1 MQMTSAPHLLAEDGP
16 EYERI
21 LGDALRHAHERPDL
35 EGVGDRLNTEQ
46 LRTMA
51 LGATALITAA
61 AATEYEHYTKA
72 RDELRRAAAAEETAV
87 LEGARST
94 GGAGVGAVVT
104 VLTPLLA
111 GAAAV
116 IFLLVGYLLRAVNPS
131 LTFGRSLVTAGW
143 FFACVAAAAIL
154 VAAVGLLITALR
166 NGATSRTA
174 EDEEQELPE
183 EVARAREAWRHALLE
198 RGILPFLRD
207 ALADPTAGLPRASR
221 TVRPTASRR
230 SGTAGRTS
238 PGRRTARRLK
248 PPSDVHQ
255 PRLLQPGLR
264 RPRAP
269 AGLSHRAPTDF
280 RAGRRAPGGL
290 PPGPRRASAP
300 GHRRASA
307 RGTGGATGPRAS
319 TGPSGFWRASTA
331 RPAPGKL
338 PPRIV
343 RPRRTF
349 RGPSGPRPDSLPLPG
364 PDALRKGRIRPPG
377 RPRRPERISPRAAGR
392 PGS

>member
-94 GGAGVGAVVT
+94 GAGAGVGAVVT

-207 ALADPTAGLPRASR
+207 ALADPTAGPAARVPHRSPDRIPKIGYSR
-221 TVRPTASRR
+221 PDF
-230 SGTAGRTS
+230 SGPEDG
-238 PGRRTARRLK
+238 
-248 PPSDVHQ
+248 
-255 PRLLQPGLR
+255 
-264 RPRAP
+264 P
-269 AGLSHRAPTDF
+269 AA
-280 RAGRRAPGGL
+280 
-290 PPGPRRASAP
+290 
-300 GHRRASA
+300 
-307 RGTGGATGPRAS
+307 
-319 TGPSGFWRASTA
+319 
-331 RPAPGKL
+331 
-338 PPRIV
+338 
-343 RPRRTF
+343 
-349 RGPSGPRPDSLPLPG
+349 GPRPTFTSPDFSSPDFGG
-364 PDALRKGRIRPPG
+364 PEHQPD
-377 RPRRPERISPRAAGR
+377 
-392 PGS
+392 